1 MSSAEPYQA
10 IAGGRSYGR
19 ASASLQRRLRN
30 QSIAGILLT
39 LVLIGGIVSYQ
50 FYQAQR
56 EAALEHLQKDLHI
69 RALVLSA
76 RLGELSSIARQ
87 VTSRSEIR
95 QLLTRYNGGDI
106 DLATLRAGTESRVRD
121 ALRLSPKVVGISR
134 LDATDSPVVT
144 VGEWLPQARWPTLP
158 GNAELSFG
166 IPAQQ
171 GGRGLLPIAAPVL
184 TADNRRI
191 GTDLLFFD
199 IDTLTGI
206 AAEMTSDLGF
216 GGRLELVATAGKE
229 ARLFS
234 LDDPASAR
242 AIDESSEIAAHLREG
257 IRRHMHWFED
267 GTGIEQIV
275 VHDLVPETGWQI
287 VYTAPASAVLAPAR
301 TSLGYLLATIL
312 VLLIVGGIIT
322 VRLTRPTLGKI
333 LVNEAELQELDQR
346 NRALLAETLKSKRV
360 LEDVLNHTNAVIFI
374 KDLDGRY
381 ILVNQAYADERGLPI
396 DEIIGKTDADFHPL
410 ETAQMFRENDLRA
423 MRAKDS
429 IVVEESLEIDGET
442 HHFVTTKFPLKDHD
456 DQVYALCGIAA
467 DVSAMRKTEQLKGEL
482 EAAEAAN
489 RAKSAFLANMS
500 HELRTPLHGILSF
513 SEIGGKRADTAERG
527 KLQSYFGNIEVS
539 GKRLLALLNELLDL
553 SKLEAGKLELDY
565 DRCDLDRVIDECLE
579 EQGPSIQEKGLRI
592 RRSGNSTDP
601 VIDCDRERIFQVV
614 RNLLNN
620 AIKFSPPEG
629 AIDFELV
636 DASGDPPM
644 LELRVTDDGS
654 GIDAADFE
662 VIFDKFVQSRS
673 TTSQGTGLGLSI
685 SREIVQLH
693 AGSIHAENSGN
704 RGATLVV
711 RLPRKRP
718 DASVNETPA
727 A

>member
-1 MSSAEPYQA
+1 MPDQA
-10 IAGGRSYGR
+10 AAGGRSSSR
-19 ASASLQRRLRN
+19 ANTSLQRRLRN

-39 LVLIGGIVSYQ
+39 LLVTGGIVSYQ

-56 EAALEHLQKDLHI
+56 ETELEHLRKDLHI

-95 QLLTRYNGGDI
+95 QLLMRYNNGEI
-106 DLATLRAGTESRVRD
+106 DLATLRTETSPRVED
-121 ALRLSPKVVGISR
+121 ALRLSPKVGGISR
-134 LDATDSPVVT
+134 LDGRDNLVVT
-144 VGEWLPQARWPTLP
+144 VGEWLPQVRWPPLP
-158 GNAELSFG
+158 GDAELSFG

-171 GGRGLLPIAAPVL
+171 GGRRLLPIAAPIL

-191 GTDLLFFD
+191 GTDLVFFD
-199 IDTLTGI
+199 IDALTEI

-216 GGRLELVATAGKE
+216 GGRLELVAATGQE
-229 ARLFS
+229 VRIFN
-234 LDDPASAR
+234 LDDPAPAM
-242 AIDESSEIAAHLREG
+242 AIDENSQIAAHLRS
-257 IRRHMHWFED
+257 
-267 GTGIEQIV
+267 GTGRQLHSFADAAGVEQIL

-287 VYTAPASAVLAPAR
+287 VYTAPADAVLAPAR
-301 TSLGYLLATIL
+301 GRLWYLLATMLIL
-312 VLLIVGGIIT
+312 LVAGSVIT

-333 LVNEAELQELDQR
+333 LVNEAELQELDLR
-346 NRALLAETLKSKRV
+346 NRSLLAETLKSKRL
-360 LEDVLNHTNAVIFI
+360 LEDVLNHTNTVIFI

-381 ILVNQAYADERGLPI
+381 ILVNQAYADERGLPME
-396 DEIIGKTDADFHPL
+396 EIIGRTDADFHPP
-410 ETAQMFRENDLRA
+410 ETVEMFRENDLRA
-423 MRAKDS
+423 LRAEDP
-429 IVVEESLEIDGET
+429 IVVEESLEIDGQT
-442 HHFVTTKFPLKDHD
+442 HHFVTTKFPLKDLD
-456 DQVYALCGIAA
+456 NQVYALCGIAA
-467 DVSAMRKTEQLKGEL
+467 DITDMRRTEQLKIEL